1 MNKAVIT
8 ATVLVFFCLQ
18 SVRLLAQLPSISKGR
33 AAEESIK
40 SGKQKIQKLDSLA
53 VQKLERTKKGI
64 ATQVKGSFNPSGFN
78 GLVKKDSLK
87 KTDKGQPVNISAE
100 AAAKYAK
107 TKQFLI
113 DTLKYGKQKLLKADS
128 LAKDKIQAVKKFVMV
143 QADQRIKQSDIAQLL
158 KRDTLKKGN
167 KIQFSDVSVGNETQY
182 IKTQDPAN
190 GKNLLN
196 NVTFSGQLKVYN
208 IPIDLSLA
216 NTYTAMRD
224 FRFDQGNLFKF
235 NLPKPSFNQFF
246 KADLDKY
253 RNLRK
258 NLLSGQTAESFLRKK
273 IQDKITK
280 NIDLSSSRKLQA
292 YLNNPQNLKS
302 MLKMD
307 ALELKGKLNE
317 FTDEIEAQAK
327 NQGKQ
332 LNQHGRDSLNNLL
345 NAKKQEL
352 FKEIQ
357 KVQQSLTDSGLDP
370 EKLDLL
376 EKVAQGK
383 ISQRELENFFVSELS
398 KGKNMGFLQ
407 KSYTQLREFQAG
419 NFGQQ
424 LPGSFLN
431 RDLFLNGFNFSL
443 RTARGPVSVGVS
455 TNRDLNSSKDAGF
468 NSSTYSIPK
477 LYSYLSVPT
486 TNFSF
491 GSGKLSWVGTYD
503 RQFNG
508 NIGFAQNALPRNN
521 MVFTLSQAFN
531 FSKAGTLTFDVSKS
545 STQYKELA
553 AFGPDQLMIDRNTNG
568 NYFRDDFLQTMSV
581 GLNHSIDAKKMGLR
595 SSVFV
600 NYAGSGFQ
608 NPGQQGIGNLNLRF
622 GGNIRKNFFH
632 NKMTLS
638 LRSDFKNMPISATD
652 NSHWSNHNIQ
662 FDSRFRIS
670 RSTNLGFKYIDNGVD
685 KVSQSNTPV
694 YAAKKLQLDLNSN
707 YKLFGQRGFSHVSI
721 AQQEIANPL
730 SLGNS
735 SLMQLNCVQTV
746 VFKNFSLSGNVFYN
760 RELNA
765 NTILGNMLNSDASLQ
780 YLLFRGVSMSSG
792 LSYLDNQNLARQAG
806 IKQSIQ
812 FMLKKHFDISA
823 YIDLRKNLITPTYP
837 DLFSTNRGELS
848 IRYYLDRQ

>member
-8 ATVLVFFCLQ
+8 VTVLVFFCLQ
-18 SVRLLAQLPSISKGR
+18 SVQLFAQLPSTGQAVADSL
-33 AAEESIK
+33 K
-40 SGKQKIQKLDSLA
+40 SGKKKIPKLDSLA
-53 VQKLERTKKGI
+53 AQKIETAKKAI
-64 ATQVKGSFNPSGFN
+64 ATQIKERFDPSGLT
-78 GLVKKDSLK
+78 GIIKKDSLK
-87 KTDKGQPVNISAE
+87 KNLKVQPANISAD
-100 AAAKYAK
+100 AAAQYTK
-107 TKQFLI
+107 TKQTLI
-113 DTLKYGKQKLLKADS
+113 DTLKFGKKKLSKVDS
-128 LAKDKIQAVKKFVMV
+128 LAMEKIQATKKSVLA
-143 QADQRIKQSDIAQLL
+143 QADQRIKQSDIAKLL
-158 KRDTLKKGN
+158 KKDSLKKGN
-167 KIQFSDVSVGNETQY
+167 KIQLSDVSIGNETQY
-182 IKTQDPAN
+182 IKTQNPAN

-196 NVTFSGQLKVYN
+196 NVTFAGQLKIYN

-216 NTYTAMRD
+216 NNYTAMRD

-235 NLPKPSFNQFF
+235 NLPKPSFNEFF

-258 NLLSGQTAESFLRKK
+258 NILSGQTAESFLRKK
-273 IQDKITK
+273 IEGKIAK
-280 NIDLSSSRKLQA
+280 NIDLSASPKLQA
-292 YLNNPQNLKS
+292 YLNNPQNLRS

-307 ALELKGKLNE
+307 ELELKGKLNE
-317 FTDEIEAQAK
+317 FTDEIK
-327 NQGKQ
+327 NQAQNGSKQ
-332 LNQHGRDSLNNLL
+332 LSQHGQDSLTNLL

-352 FKEIQ
+352 FTEIQ
-357 KVQQSLTDSGLDP
+357 KVQQSVYESGLDP
-370 EKLDLL
+370 EKLELL

-383 ISQRELENFFVSELS
+383 ISQRELENFFVSELA
-398 KGKNMGFLQ
+398 KGKDMGFLQ
-407 KSYTQLREFQAG
+407 KGYAQLREFQAG
-419 NFGQQ
+419 NFGHQ

-443 RTARGPVSVGVS
+443 RTPRGPVSVGLS
-455 TNRDLNSSKDAGF
+455 TNRDLNSTKDAGF
-468 NSSTYSIPK
+468 NASTYAIPK

-491 GSGKLSWVGTYD
+491 GSGKLSWIGTYD

-508 NIGFAQNALPRNN
+508 NIGFAQNSLPRNN

-581 GLNHSIDAKKMGLR
+581 GLNHAIDSKKLGLR
-595 SSVFV
+595 STVFV

-622 GGNIRKNFFH
+622 GGNIRKDFFH
-632 NKMTLS
+632 KKMTLS
-638 LRSDFKNMPISATD
+638 LRSDFKNMPISAAD

-662 FDSRFRIS
+662 IDSRFRIS
-670 RSTNLGFKYIDNGVD
+670 RSANLGLKYIDNGVD
-685 KVSQSNTPV
+685 KVSQGNTPV
-694 YAAKKLQLDLNSN
+694 YASKKLQLDLNSN

-735 SLMQLNCVQTV
+735 SLLQLNYVQTV
-746 VFKNFSLSGNVFYN
+746 VFKAFSLSGNLFYN

-780 YLLFRGVSMSSG
+780 YQLFRGVSMSSG
-792 LSYLDNQNLARQAG
+792 LSYLDNQKLARQAG

-823 YIDLRKNLITPTYP
+823 YVDIRKNLITPTYP
-837 DLFSTNRGELS
+837 DLFSTNRGEIS
-848 IRYYLDRQ
+848 IHYYLDKQ

>member
-18 SVRLLAQLPSISKGR
+18 SVQLLAQLPSTGQAVTDSL
-33 AAEESIK
+33 K
-40 SGKQKIQKLDSLA
+40 SGKKKLSKADSLVMQKIQG
-53 VQKLERTKKGI
+53 TKKSVVTQFNEGVKQSGI
-64 ATQVKGSFNPSGFN
+64 PSLLKN
-78 GLVKKDSLK
+78 DTLK
-87 KTDKGQPVNISAE
+87 KNLKIQPAGVSAD
-100 AAAKYAK
+100 AAAQYTK
-107 TKQFLI
+107 TKQTLI
-113 DTLKYGKQKLLKADS
+113 DTLKFGKKKFSKVDS
-128 LAKDKIQAVKKFVMV
+128 LAMGKIQATKKSVLA
-143 QADQRIKQSDIAQLL
+143 QADQRIKQSDIAKLL
-158 KRDTLKKGN
+158 KKDTLKKGN

-182 IKTQDPAN
+182 IKTQNPAN

-224 FRFDQGNLFKF
+224 FRLDQGNLFKF
-235 NLPKPSFNQFF
+235 NLPKPTFNQFF

-258 NLLSGQTAESFLRKK
+258 NILSGQTAESFIRKK

-280 NIDLSSSRKLQA
+280 NMDLSTAPKLQA
-292 YLNNPQNLKS
+292 YLNNPQNLRS
-302 MLKMD
+302 MVKMD
-307 ALELKGKLNE
+307 ELELKGKLNE
-317 FTDEIEAQAK
+317 LTNEIKEQAQ
-327 NQGKQ
+327 NGGKQ
-332 LNQHGRDSLNNLL
+332 LSQHGQDSLTNILT
-345 NAKKQEL
+345 AKKQEL
-352 FKEIQ
+352 FTEIQ
-357 KVQQSLTDSGLDP
+357 KVQQSINESGLDA
-370 EKLDLL
+370 EKLELL

-398 KGKNMGFLQ
+398 KGKDMGFMQ
-407 KSYTQLREFQAG
+407 KGYARLREFQAG
-419 NFGQQ
+419 NFGHQ

-443 RTARGPVSVGVS
+443 RTARGPVSIGVS

-468 NSSTYSIPK
+468 NSSTYAIPK

-531 FSKAGTLTFDVSKS
+531 FSKAGTLAFDVSKS

-581 GLNHSIDAKKMGLR
+581 GLNHSIDSKKLGLR

-622 GGNIRKNFFH
+622 GGNIRKDFFH
-632 NKMTLS
+632 NKMTLTV
-638 LRSDFKNMPISATD
+638 RSDFKNMPISATD

-662 FDSRFRIS
+662 LDSRFRIS
-670 RSTNLGFKYIDNGVD
+670 RSANLGLKYIDNGVD
-685 KVSQSNTPV
+685 KVSQGTIPV
-694 YAAKKLQLDLNSN
+694 YASKKLQLDLNSN
-707 YKLFGQRGFSHVSI
+707 YKLFGQRGFSHVSV

-735 SLMQLNCVQTV
+735 SLMQFNYVQTV
-746 VFKNFSLSGNVFYN
+746 VFKDFSLSGNLFYN

-780 YLLFRGVSMSSG
+780 YQLFRGVSMSSG
-792 LSYLDNQNLARQAG
+792 LSYLDNQHLARQAG

-823 YIDLRKNLITPTYP
+823 YLDIRKNLITPTYP
-837 DLFSTNRGELS
+837 DLFSTNRGEIS
-848 IRYYLDRQ
+848 IHYYLDKQ

>member
-1 MNKAVIT
+1 MNKALIT

-18 SVRLLAQLPSISKGR
+18 SVQLFAQLPSIGQ
-33 AAEESIK
+33 AAADSLK
-40 SGKQKIQKLDSLA
+40 LGKQKIQKLDSLA
-53 VQKLERTKKGI
+53 LQKIKTTKRAI
-64 ATQVKGSFNPSGFN
+64 VSQVKQSFNQPDLT

-87 KTDKGQPVNISAE
+87 KAPNGKPVNISAE
-100 AAAKYAK
+100 TTAKYVK
-107 TKQFLI
+107 TKQTLI
-113 DTLKYGKQKLLKADS
+113 DSLKFGKQKLSKADS
-128 LAKDKIQAVKKFVMV
+128 LAKDKIQTAKKSVLA
-143 QADQRIKQSDIAQLL
+143 QADQRVKQSDIAKLF
-158 KRDTLKKGN
+158 KKDTLNKGN
-167 KIQFSDVSVGNETQY
+167 KIQLSDVSVGNETQY
-182 IKTQDPAN
+182 IKTQNPAN

-196 NVTFSGQLKVYN
+196 NVTFAGQLKIYN

-216 NTYTAMRD
+216 NNYTVMRD

-235 NLPKPSFNQFF
+235 NLPKPSFNEFF
-246 KADLDKY
+246 KADLDRY

-258 NLLSGQTAESFLRKK
+258 NILSGQTAESFLRKK
-273 IQDKITK
+273 IQDKIAK
-280 NIDLSSSRKLQA
+280 NIDLSASPKLQA
-292 YLNNPQNLKS
+292 YLNNPQNLRS

-307 ALELKGKLNE
+307 ELELKGKLNE
-317 FTDEIEAQAK
+317 FTDEIK
-327 NQGKQ
+327 NQTQNGGRQ
-332 LNQHGRDSLNNLL
+332 LSQNGQDSLTNLL

-352 FKEIQ
+352 FTEIQ
-357 KVQQSLTDSGLDP
+357 KVQQSVYESGLDP
-370 EKLDLL
+370 EKLELL

-383 ISQRELENFFVSELS
+383 ISQRELEDFFVSELS
-398 KGKNMGFLQ
+398 KGKDMGFLQ
-407 KSYTQLREFQAG
+407 KGYARLREFQAG
-419 NFGQQ
+419 NFGHQ

-431 RDLFLNGFNFSL
+431 RDLFLNGFHFSL

-455 TNRDLNSSKDAGF
+455 TNRDLNSSKDVGF
-468 NSSTYSIPK
+468 NSSTYTIPK

-508 NIGFAQNALPRNN
+508 NIGFAQNTLPRNN

-531 FSKAGTLTFDVSKS
+531 FNKAGTVTFDVSKS

-581 GLNHSIDAKKMGLR
+581 GLNHSIDAKKSGLR
-595 SSVFV
+595 STVFV
-600 NYAGSGFQ
+600 NYAGAGFQ

-638 LRSDFKNMPISATD
+638 VRSDFKKMPVSATD

-662 FDSRFRIS
+662 LDSRFRVS
-670 RSTNLGFKYIDNGVD
+670 RSTNLGLKYIDNGVD
-685 KVSQSNTPV
+685 KVSQGNIPV
-694 YAAKKLQLDLNSN
+694 YAAKKFQLDLHSN
-707 YKLFGQRGFSHVSI
+707 YKLFGQRGFSHVSV
-721 AQQEIANPL
+721 AQQAIANPL

-735 SLMQLNCVQTV
+735 SLMQLNYVQTI
-746 VFKNFSLSGNVFYN
+746 VFKKFSLSGNVFYN

-780 YLLFRGVSMSSG
+780 YLLFRNVSMSSG

-812 FMLKKHFDISA
+812 FLLKKHFDISA
-823 YIDLRKNLITPTYP
+823 YVDIRKNLITPTYP

-848 IRYYLDRQ
+848 IRYYLDKQ

>member
-8 ATVLVFFCLQ
+8 ATVLVFFCLH
-18 SVRLLAQLPSISKGR
+18 SVQLLAQLPSTGQAVIDSL
-33 AAEESIK
+33 K
-40 SGKQKIQKLDSLA
+40 SGKKKLSKLDSLA
-53 VQKLERTKKGI
+53 MQKIQETKKSLKLQAGESTGYPAI
-64 ATQVKGSFNPSGFN
+64 T
-78 GLVKKDSLK
+78 GLLKKDSLK
-87 KTDKGQPVNISAE
+87 KGVKIQTANVSADV
-100 AAAKYAK
+100 AARYAK
-107 TKQFLI
+107 TK
-113 DTLKYGKQKLLKADS
+113 DGVTDS
-128 LAKDKIQAVKKFVMV
+128 LKSAKKKLSKLDSVAMGKIQTAKKSIITQVDERV
-143 QADQRIKQSDIAQLL
+143 KQSDIAKLL
-158 KRDTLKKGN
+158 KKDTLKKGS
-167 KIQFSDVSVGNETQY
+167 KIQFNDVSVENATQY
-182 IKTQDPAN
+182 IKTQNPAN

-196 NVTFSGQLKVYN
+196 NVTFYGQLKIYN
-208 IPIDLSLA
+208 IPVDLSLA

-224 FRFDQGNLFKF
+224 FRLDQGNLFKF

-246 KADLDKY
+246 KADIDKY

-258 NLLSGQTAESFLRKK
+258 NVLSGQTAESFLRKK
-273 IQDKITK
+273 IQDKMAK
-280 NIDLSSSRKLQA
+280 NLNLSASPKLQA
-292 YLNNPQNLKS
+292 YLNNSENLRS

-307 ALELKGKLNE
+307 ELELKGKLNE
-317 FTDEIEAQAK
+317 FTEEIKDQAQ
-327 NQGKQ
+327 NGGKQ
-332 LNQHGRDSLNNLL
+332 LSQHGQDSLTNLL

-352 FKEIQ
+352 FTEIQ
-357 KVQQSLTDSGLDP
+357 KVQQSVYDSGLDP
-370 EKLDLL
+370 EKLELL

-383 ISQRELENFFVSELS
+383 ISQKELENFFVAELA
-398 KGKNMGFLQ
+398 KGKDMGFLQ
-407 KSYTQLREFQAG
+407 KGYAQLREFQAG
-419 NFGQQ
+419 NFGHQ

-443 RTARGPVSVGVS
+443 RTPRGPVTVGLS
-455 TNRDLNSSKDAGF
+455 TNRDLNSTKDAGF
-468 NSSTYSIPK
+468 NASTFAIPK

-508 NIGFAQNALPRNN
+508 GLGSAQNALPRNN
-521 MVFTLSQAFN
+521 MVFTISQAFR
-531 FSKAGTLTFDVSKS
+531 FSKAGTFTFDVSKS

-553 AFGPDQLMIDRNTNG
+553 AFGPDQLIIDRNTNG

-581 GLNHSIDAKKMGLR
+581 GLNHSIDNKKLGIR
-595 SSVFV
+595 STVFV

-622 GGNIRKNFFH
+622 GGNIRKEFFH
-632 NKMTLS
+632 KKMTLS
-638 LRSDFKNMPISATD
+638 VRSDFKNMPISATD

-662 FDSRFRIS
+662 LDSRFRIS
-670 RSTNLGFKYIDNGVD
+670 RSANLGLKYIDNGVD
-685 KVSQSNTPV
+685 KVSQGSTPV
-694 YAAKKLQLDLNSN
+694 YASKKLQLDLNSN
-707 YKLFGQRGFSHVSI
+707 YKLFGQRGFSHVSV

-735 SLMQLNCVQTV
+735 SLLQLNYVQTV
-746 VFKNFSLSGNVFYN
+746 VFKDFSLSGNLFYN

-780 YLLFRGVSMSSG
+780 YQLFRGVSMSSG

-823 YIDLRKNLITPTYP
+823 YLDIRKNLITPTYP
-837 DLFSTNRGELS
+837 DLFSTNRGEIS
-848 IRYYLDRQ
+848 IHYYLDRQ

>member
-1 MNKAVIT
+1 MNKALIT

-18 SVRLLAQLPSISKGR
+18 SVQLFAQLPSIGQ
-33 AAEESIK
+33 AAADSLK

-53 VQKLERTKKGI
+53 LQKIKTTKRAI
-64 ATQVKGSFNPSGFN
+64 VSQVKESFNQPGLT

-87 KTDKGQPVNISAE
+87 KVPKGEPVNISAE
-100 AAAKYAK
+100 ATAKYVK
-107 TKQFLI
+107 TKQSLI
-113 DTLKYGKQKLLKADS
+113 DTLKFGKQKLSKADS
-128 LAKDKIQAVKKFVMV
+128 LAKDKIQAAKKSVL
-143 QADQRIKQSDIAQLL
+143 ARAEQRVKQSDIAKLF
-158 KRDTLKKGN
+158 KKDTINKGN
-167 KIQFSDVSVGNETQY
+167 KIQLSDVSVGNETQY
-182 IKTQDPAN
+182 IKTQNPAN

-196 NVTFSGQLKVYN
+196 NVTFAGQLKIYN

-216 NTYTAMRD
+216 NNYTSMRD

-235 NLPKPSFNQFF
+235 NLPKPSFNEFF

-258 NLLSGQTAESFLRKK
+258 KMLSGQTAESFLRKK
-273 IQDKITK
+273 IQDKIAK
-280 NIDLSSSRKLQA
+280 NIDLSASPKLQA
-292 YLNNPQNLKS
+292 YLNNPQNLRS

-307 ALELKGKLNE
+307 ELELKGKLNE
-317 FTDEIEAQAK
+317 FTDEIK
-327 NQGKQ
+327 NQTQNGGRQ
-332 LNQHGRDSLNNLL
+332 LSQNGQDSLTNLL

-352 FKEIQ
+352 FTEIQ
-357 KVQQSLTDSGLDP
+357 KVQQSVYESGLDP
-370 EKLDLL
+370 EKLELL

-383 ISQRELENFFVSELS
+383 ISQRELEDFFVSELS
-398 KGKNMGFLQ
+398 KGKDMGFLQ
-407 KSYTQLREFQAG
+407 KSYARLREFQAG
-419 NFGQQ
+419 NFGHQ

-431 RDLFLNGFNFSL
+431 RDLFLNGFHFSL
-443 RTARGPVSVGVS
+443 RTARGPVSAGVS

-468 NSSTYSIPK
+468 NSSTYTIPK

-508 NIGFAQNALPRNN
+508 NIGFAQSALPRNN

-531 FSKAGTLTFDVSKS
+531 FSKAGTFTFDVSKS

-581 GLNHSIDAKKMGLR
+581 GLNHFIDAKKLGLR
-595 SSVFV
+595 STVFV

-608 NPGQQGIGNLNLRF
+608 NPGQQSIGNLNLRF

-632 NKMTLS
+632 NKITLS
-638 LRSDFKNMPISATD
+638 VRSDFKNMPVSATD

-662 FDSRFRIS
+662 LDSRFRVS
-670 RSTNLGFKYIDNGVD
+670 RSTSLGIKYIDNGVD
-685 KVSQSNTPV
+685 KVSQGNTPV
-694 YAAKKLQLDLNSN
+694 YAAKKFQLDLHSN
-707 YKLFGQRGFSHVSI
+707 YKLFGQRGFSHVSV

-735 SLMQLNCVQTV
+735 SLMQLNYVQTV

-780 YLLFRGVSMSSG
+780 YLLFRNVSMSSG

-823 YIDLRKNLITPTYP
+823 YVDIRKNLITPTYP

>member
-8 ATVLVFFCLQ
+8 ASVLVFFCLQ
-18 SVRLLAQLPSISKGR
+18 SVQLLAQLPSTGKAVTDSL
-33 AAEESIK
+33 K
-40 SGKQKIQKLDSLA
+40 SGKKKLSKADSLAMQKIQA
-53 VQKLERTKKGI
+53 TKKSVVTQFNEGVKQSGI
-64 ATQVKGSFNPSGFN
+64 T
-78 GLVKKDSLK
+78 GLLKKDTLK
-87 KTDKGQPVNISAE
+87 KNLKIQPAGVSAD
-100 AAAKYAK
+100 AAAQYTK
-107 TKQFLI
+107 TKQTLI
-113 DTLKYGKQKLLKADS
+113 DTLKFGKKKISKVDS
-128 LAKDKIQAVKKFVMV
+128 LAMDKIQATKKSMLA
-143 QADQRIKQSDIAQLL
+143 QADQRIKQSDIAKLL
-158 KRDTLKKGN
+158 KKDTLKKGN
-167 KIQFSDVSVGNETQY
+167 KIQFNDVSVGNETQY
-182 IKTQDPAN
+182 VKTQNPAN

-224 FRFDQGNLFKF
+224 FRIDQGNLFKF
-235 NLPKPSFNQFF
+235 NLPRPSFNQFF

-258 NLLSGQTAESFLRKK
+258 NILSGQTAESFIRKK

-280 NIDLSSSRKLQA
+280 NMDLSTAPKLQA
-292 YLNNPQNLKS
+292 YLNNPQNLRS

-307 ALELKGKLNE
+307 ELELKGKLNE
-317 FTDEIEAQAK
+317 LTNEIKEQAQ
-327 NQGKQ
+327 NGGKQ
-332 LNQHGRDSLNNLL
+332 LSQHGQDSLTNIL
-345 NAKKQEL
+345 NAQKQEL
-352 FKEIQ
+352 FTEIQ
-357 KVQQSLTDSGLDP
+357 KVQQSINESGLDT
-370 EKLDLL
+370 EKLELL

-398 KGKNMGFLQ
+398 KGKDMGFMQ
-407 KSYTQLREFQAG
+407 KGYARLREFQAG
-419 NFGQQ
+419 NFGHQ

-431 RDLFLNGFNFSL
+431 RDLFLNGFNFTL

-468 NSSTYSIPK
+468 NSSTYAIPK

-491 GSGKLSWVGTYD
+491 GSGKLTWVGTYD

-531 FSKAGTLTFDVSKS
+531 FNKAGTLTFDVSKS

-581 GLNHSIDAKKMGLR
+581 GLNHSIDSKKLGLR

-622 GGNIRKNFFH
+622 GGNIRKDFCH
-632 NKMTLS
+632 NKMTLTV
-638 LRSDFKNMPISATD
+638 RSDFKNMPISATD

-662 FDSRFRIS
+662 LDSRFRIS
-670 RSTNLGFKYIDNGVD
+670 RSANLGLIYIDNGVD
-685 KVSQSNTPV
+685 KVSQGSTPV
-694 YAAKKLQLDLNSN
+694 YASKKLQLDLNSN
-707 YKLFGQRGFSHVSI
+707 YKLFGQRGFSHVSV

-735 SLMQLNCVQTV
+735 SLMQFNYVQTV
-746 VFKNFSLSGNVFYN
+746 VFKDFSLSGNLFYN

-780 YLLFRGVSMSSG
+780 YQLFRGVLMSSG

-823 YIDLRKNLITPTYP
+823 YLDIRKNLITPTYP
-837 DLFSTNRGELS
+837 DLFSTNRGEIS
-848 IRYYLDRQ
+848 IHYYLDKQ

>member
-18 SVRLLAQLPSISKGR
+18 SVQLLAQFPSTGQAVTDSLKSAKKKLSK
-33 AAEESIK
+33 ADSLAM
-40 SGKQKIQKLDSLA
+40 QKIQA
-53 VQKLERTKKGI
+53 NKKSVVTQFNEGVKSGI
-64 ATQVKGSFNPSGFN
+64 TD
-78 GLVKKDSLK
+78 LLKKDTLK
-87 KTDKGQPVNISAE
+87 KVLKIQPTSISAD
-100 AAAKYAK
+100 AAAHYTK
-107 TKQFLI
+107 TKQTLI
-113 DTLKYGKQKLLKADS
+113 DTLKVGKKKFSKVDS
-128 LAKDKIQAVKKFVMV
+128 LAMGKIQATKKSMLA
-143 QADQRIKQSDIAQLL
+143 QADQRIKQSDIAKLL
-158 KRDTLKKGN
+158 KKDTLKKGN

-182 IKTQDPAN
+182 IKTQNPAN

-224 FRFDQGNLFKF
+224 FRLDQGNLFKF
-235 NLPKPSFNQFF
+235 NLPKPGFNQFF

-258 NLLSGQTAESFLRKK
+258 NVLSGQTAEIFLRKK
-273 IQDKITK
+273 VQDKIAK
-280 NIDLSSSRKLQA
+280 NIDLSTAPKLQA
-292 YLNNPQNLKS
+292 YLNNPQNLRS

-307 ALELKGKLNE
+307 ELELKEKLNE
-317 FTDEIEAQAK
+317 FTDEIKEQAQ
-327 NQGKQ
+327 NGGKQ
-332 LNQHGRDSLNNLL
+332 LSQHRQDSLTNIL

-352 FKEIQ
+352 FTEIK
-357 KVQQSLTDSGLDP
+357 KVQQSMNESGLDA
-370 EKLDLL
+370 EKLELL

-383 ISQRELENFFVSELS
+383 ISQRELENFFISELS
-398 KGKNMGFLQ
+398 KGKDMGFMQ
-407 KSYTQLREFQAG
+407 KSYARLREFQAG
-419 NFGQQ
+419 NFGHQ

-431 RDLFLNGFNFSL
+431 RNLFLNGFNFSL
-443 RTARGPVSVGVS
+443 RTARGPVSIGVS
-455 TNRDLNSSKDAGF
+455 TNRDLNSTKDAGF
-468 NSSTYSIPK
+468 NSSTYAIPK

-581 GLNHSIDAKKMGLR
+581 GLNHSIDSKKLGLR

-622 GGNIRKNFFH
+622 GGNIRKDFFH
-632 NKMTLS
+632 NKMTLTV
-638 LRSDFKNMPISATD
+638 RSDFKNMPISATD

-662 FDSRFRIS
+662 LDSRFRIS
-670 RSTNLGFKYIDNGVD
+670 RSANLGLKYIDNGVD
-685 KVSQSNTPV
+685 KVSQGSRPV
-694 YAAKKLQLDLNSN
+694 YASKKLQLDLNSN
-707 YKLFGQRGFSHVSI
+707 YKLFGQRGFSHISV

-735 SLMQLNCVQTV
+735 SLMQLNYVQTV
-746 VFKNFSLSGNVFYN
+746 VFKGFSLSGNLFYN

-780 YLLFRGVSMSSG
+780 YQLFRGISMSSG

-823 YIDLRKNLITPTYP
+823 YLDIRKNLITPTYP
-837 DLFSTNRGELS
+837 DLFSTNRGEIS
-848 IRYYLDRQ
+848 IHYYLDKQ

>member
-8 ATVLVFFCLQ
+8 AAMLVFFCLQ
-18 SVRLLAQLPSISKGR
+18 SVQLLAQLPSTKQAVVDSL
-33 AAEESIK
+33 K
-40 SGKQKIQKLDSLA
+40 SGKKKLSEMDSLTMLKIQAAKKSVAKQVSERIKQSGVSGFIKKDTLKKSAELQPANLSADATTQYTRTKQKVIDSLKSGKKKLSKLDSVA
-53 VQKLERTKKGI
+53 MGKIQTAKKSI
-64 ATQVKGSFNPSGFN
+64 ITQVDER
-78 GLVKKDSLK
+78 V
-87 KTDKGQPVNISAE
+87 
-100 AAAKYAK
+100 
-107 TKQFLI
+107 
-113 DTLKYGKQKLLKADS
+113 
-128 LAKDKIQAVKKFVMV
+128 
-143 QADQRIKQSDIAQLL
+143 KQSDIAKLL
-158 KRDTLKKGN
+158 KKDTLKKGS
-167 KIQFSDVSVGNETQY
+167 KIQFNDVSVENATH
-182 IKTQDPAN
+182 IKTQNPAN

-196 NVTFSGQLKVYN
+196 NVTFYGQLKIYN
-208 IPIDLSLA
+208 IPVDLSLA

-246 KADLDKY
+246 KGDIDKY

-258 NLLSGQTAESFLRKK
+258 NVLSGQTAESFLRKK
-273 IQDKITK
+273 IQDKIAK
-280 NIDLSSSRKLQA
+280 NLNLSASPKLQA
-292 YLNNPQNLKS
+292 YLNNPENLRS

-307 ALELKGKLNE
+307 ELELKGKLNE
-317 FTDEIEAQAK
+317 FTEEIKDQAQ
-327 NQGKQ
+327 NRGKQ
-332 LNQHGRDSLNNLL
+332 LSQHGQDSLTNLL

-352 FKEIQ
+352 FTEIQ
-357 KVQQSLTDSGLDP
+357 KVQQSVYDSGLDP
-370 EKLDLL
+370 EKLELL

-383 ISQRELENFFVSELS
+383 ISQKELENFFVSELA
-398 KGKNMGFLQ
+398 KGKDIGFLQ
-407 KSYTQLREFQAG
+407 KGYAQLREFQAG
-419 NFGQQ
+419 NFGHQ

-443 RTARGPVSVGVS
+443 RTPRGPVTVGLN
-455 TNRDLNSSKDAGF
+455 TNRDLNSTKDAGF
-468 NSSTYSIPK
+468 NASTFAIPK

-508 NIGFAQNALPRNN
+508 SFGSAQNALPRNN
-521 MVFTLSQAFN
+521 MVFTISQAFR
-531 FSKAGTLTFDVSKS
+531 FSKAGTFTFDVSKS

-553 AFGPDQLMIDRNTNG
+553 AFGPDQLIIDRNTNG

-581 GLNHSIDAKKMGLR
+581 GLNHSIDDKKLGIR
-595 SSVFV
+595 STVFV

-622 GGNIRKNFFH
+622 GGNIRKEFFH
-632 NKMTLS
+632 KKMTLS
-638 LRSDFKNMPISATD
+638 VRSDFKNMPISATD

-662 FDSRFRIS
+662 LDSRFRIS
-670 RSTNLGFKYIDNGVD
+670 RSANLGFKYIDNGVD
-685 KVSQSNTPV
+685 KVSQGSTPV
-694 YAAKKLQLDLNSN
+694 YASKKLQLDLNSN
-707 YKLFGQRGFSHVSI
+707 YKLFGQRGFSHVSV

-735 SLMQLNCVQTV
+735 SLLQLNYVQTV
-746 VFKNFSLSGNVFYN
+746 VFKDFSLSGNLFYN
-760 RELNA
+760 RELSA

-780 YLLFRGVSMSSG
+780 YQLFRGVSMSSG

-823 YIDLRKNLITPTYP
+823 YLDLRKNLITPTYP
-837 DLFSTNRGELS
+837 DLFSTNRGEIS
-848 IRYYLDRQ
+848 IHYYLDRQ

>member
-18 SVRLLAQLPSISKGR
+18 SVQLLAQFPSTGKAVTDSLKSAKNKLSK
-33 AAEESIK
+33 ADSLAM
-40 SGKQKIQKLDSLA
+40 QKIQA
-53 VQKLERTKKGI
+53 TKKSVVTQFNEGVKSGI
-64 ATQVKGSFNPSGFN
+64 TD
-78 GLVKKDSLK
+78 LLKKDTLK
-87 KTDKGQPVNISAE
+87 KVLKIQPTSISAD
-100 AAAKYAK
+100 AAAHYTK
-107 TKQFLI
+107 TKQTLI
-113 DTLKYGKQKLLKADS
+113 DTLKVGKKKFSKVDS
-128 LAKDKIQAVKKFVMV
+128 LAMGKIQATKKSMLA
-143 QADQRIKQSDIAQLL
+143 QADQRIKQSDIAKLL
-158 KRDTLKKGN
+158 KKDTLKKGN

-182 IKTQDPAN
+182 IKTQNPAN

-224 FRFDQGNLFKF
+224 FRLDQGNLFKF
-235 NLPKPSFNQFF
+235 NLPKPGFNQFF

-258 NLLSGQTAESFLRKK
+258 NVLSGQTAESFLRKK
-273 IQDKITK
+273 VQDKIAK
-280 NIDLSSSRKLQA
+280 NIDLSTAPKLQA
-292 YLNNPQNLKS
+292 YLNNPQNLRS

-307 ALELKGKLNE
+307 ELELKEKLNE
-317 FTDEIEAQAK
+317 FTDEIKEQAQ
-327 NQGKQ
+327 NGGKQ
-332 LNQHGRDSLNNLL
+332 LSQHGQDSLTNIL

-352 FKEIQ
+352 FTEIK
-357 KVQQSLTDSGLDP
+357 KVQQSMNESGLDA
-370 EKLDLL
+370 EKLELL

-383 ISQRELENFFVSELS
+383 ISQRELENFFISELS
-398 KGKNMGFLQ
+398 KGKDMGFMQ
-407 KSYTQLREFQAG
+407 KSYARLREFQAG
-419 NFGQQ
+419 NFGHQ

-443 RTARGPVSVGVS
+443 RTARGPVSIGVS
-455 TNRDLNSSKDAGF
+455 TNRDLNSTKDAGF
-468 NSSTYSIPK
+468 NSSTYAIPK

-581 GLNHSIDAKKMGLR
+581 GLNHSIDSKKLGLR

-622 GGNIRKNFFH
+622 GGNIRKDFFH
-632 NKMTLS
+632 NKMTLTV
-638 LRSDFKNMPISATD
+638 RSDFKNMPISATD

-662 FDSRFRIS
+662 LDSRFRIS
-670 RSTNLGFKYIDNGVD
+670 RSANLGLKYIDNGVD
-685 KVSQSNTPV
+685 KVSQGSSPV
-694 YAAKKLQLDLNSN
+694 YASKKLQLDLNSN
-707 YKLFGQRGFSHVSI
+707 YKLFGQRGFSHISV

-735 SLMQLNCVQTV
+735 SLMQLNYVQTV
-746 VFKNFSLSGNVFYN
+746 VFKGFSLSGNLFYN

-780 YLLFRGVSMSSG
+780 YQLFRGISMSSG

-823 YIDLRKNLITPTYP
+823 YLDIRKNLITPTYP
-837 DLFSTNRGELS
+837 DLFSTNRGEIS
-848 IRYYLDRQ
+848 IHYYLQKQ